1 MHLKVKKRIL
11 YIFTHVPGQ
20 DFIITPRQSEISH
33 PPEGSI
39 FWKIYSPHPPGE
51 SVRKLNTIYNRLLVF
66 SDVKCNFYRHFNLRD
81 VESCH

>member
-11 YIFTHVPGQ
+11 YIFTHVPEQ

-51 SVRKLNTIYNRLLVF
+51 SVRKL
-66 SDVKCNFYRHFNLRD
+66 
-81 VESCH
+81 